1 MTVVLILLA
10 ITVFLLSGSIY
21 LLIKRNPF
29 LSKKEKEFIIF
40 VIDIFSEYGDELGIQ
55 TKEQHQKLVDELE
68 KIKKKIGKHD
78 KTMGVV
84 FDNMNAVVRLAYSRC
99 KCLEILMKRDGMT
112 EEEAL
117 EYFDFNV
124 EGAYMGEKTPVW
136 VDDTYTC

>member
-55 TKEQHQKLVDELE
+55 TKEQHQKLVEELE

-78 KTMGVV
+78 KT
-84 FDNMNAVVRLAYSRC
+84 
-99 KCLEILMKRDGMT
+99 
-112 EEEAL
+112 
-117 EYFDFNV
+117 
-124 EGAYMGEKTPVW
+124 
-136 VDDTYTC
+136 